1 MADGPRI
8 SNREMKILFA
18 HFVLFFLIP
27 YIPREIIIL
36 TDMFIVRILLLAVL
50 ISSAYVSPLI
60 AITTFIVIAL
70 VFVERNK
77 IKMHRLQAA
86 MSQSTPE
93 SPAIA
98 EIQSPE
104 TAPAQPAFLQPEVD
118 SYPFMPQDDSGS
130 DAFSPVAESL
140 NEKQPLPTE
149 PSNDGSQKAI
159 DVLYK
164 WVNPNLVQDA

>member
-1 MADGPRI
+1 MADGPRV
-8 SNREMKILFA
+8 SKRELNILFF
-18 HFVLFFLIP
+18 HFILFFLLP
-27 YIPREIIIL
+27 YIPREIIVL
-36 TDMFIVRILLLAVL
+36 SDMLVVRIALLAIL
-50 ISSAYVSPLI
+50 IYSAYISPLI

-70 VFVERNK
+70 LFVERNK
-77 IKMHRLQAA
+77 IKMNRLQAA

-104 TAPAQPAFLQPEVD
+104 TAPEQPAFLQPEVD
-118 SYPFMPQDDSGS
+118 SYPFMPQDDSGDDS
-130 DAFSPVAESL
+130 FFPVAESL

-164 WVNPNLVQDA
+164 WVNPNMVQEA

>member
-1 MADGPRI
+1 MADGPRV
-8 SNREMKILFA
+8 SKREMSILFF
-18 HFVLFFLIP
+18 HFILFFLLP
-27 YIPREIIIL
+27 YIPREIIVL
-36 TDMFIVRILLLAVL
+36 SDMLAVRIALLAIL
-50 ISSAYVSPLI
+50 IYSAYISPLI

-70 VFVERNK
+70 LFVERNK
-77 IKMHRLQAA
+77 IKMNRLQAA

-104 TAPAQPAFLQPEVD
+104 TAPEQPAFLEPEVD

-140 NEKQPLPTE
+140 NEKLPLPTE

-164 WVNPNLVQDA
+164 WVNPNMVQEA

>member
-1 MADGPRI
+1 
-8 SNREMKILFA
+8 MKILFF
-18 HFVLFFLIP
+18 HFVLFFLLP
-27 YIPREIIIL
+27 YIPREIIVM
-36 TDMFIVRILLLAVL
+36 TDMLAVRIVLLAIL
-50 ISSAYVSPLI
+50 FYSATVSPII

-77 IKMHRLQAA
+77 VKMNRLQAA

-98 EIQSPE
+98 EIQTPE
-104 TAPAQPAFLQPEVD
+104 TAPVQPEFLQPEVD

-130 DAFSPVAESL
+130 DSFSPVAESM

-149 PSNDGSQKAI
+149 PSNDGSKKAI

-164 WVNPNLVQDA
+164 WVNPNLVQQS

>member
-8 SNREMKILFA
+8 SNREMKILFF
-18 HFVLFFLIP
+18 HFILFFLLP
-27 YIPREIIIL
+27 YIPREIIVM
-36 TDMFIVRILLLAVL
+36 TDMLAVRIVLLAVL
-50 ISSAYVSPLI
+50 IYSAYVSPLI

-77 IKMHRLQAA
+77 VKMNRLQAA

-98 EIQSPE
+98 EIQTPE

-118 SYPFMPQDDSGS
+118 SHPFMPQDDSGS
-130 DAFSPVAESL
+130 DSFSPVAESM

-149 PSNDGSQKAI
+149 PSNDGSKKAI

-164 WVNPNLVQDA
+164 WVNPNLIQQS

>member
-1 MADGPRI
+1 MAEGSRI
-8 SNREMKILFA
+8 SNREMKFLFA
-18 HFVLFFLIP
+18 HFILFFLIP
-27 YIPREIIIL
+27 YIPREIIVL
-36 TDMFIVRILLLAVL
+36 TDMLVVRILLLVLL
-50 ISSAYVSPLI
+50 ISSAYVSPI
-60 AITTFIVIAL
+60 VAITTFIIIAL

-77 IKMHRLQAA
+77 IKMHRLQVA

-98 EIQSPE
+98 EIQTPE
-104 TAPAQPAFLQPEVD
+104 TAPVQPDFLQPEVD
-118 SYPFMPQDDSGS
+118 SHPFMPQDDSGS
-130 DAFSPVAESL
+130 DAFSPVAETM

-164 WVNPNLVQDA
+164 WVNPNLVQEA